1 MEMKYGKVMIA
12 VALCCSFFVGQPS
25 AYSMSSDEMV
35 RGLTITRGLPTMK
48 TRGPD
53 GVVSLPVGQKE
64 ETLSKASS
72 PKTTAEIALQ
82 LQFALDSATLLPQ
95 AVAELHNLAVA
106 LENKKLRDYRF
117 QIEGHTCDLGSV
129 AHNMELSKR
138 RAYAVAD
145 WLTNHTSLSPQQF
158 EVLWFGESCPA
169 VPNTDEY
176 ARRKNR
182 RVVIRNTG
190 DVVSTDKEHRNR
202 PAMLEIIRYGEK
214 GAEVIGEG
222 DHISSGDRY
231 ALRFSITG
239 KSYAYVCQI
248 DAGGKMDL
256 LFPNKKFSA
265 TTNPIK
271 PGTRYS
277 LPGNNKAFL
286 LDSTTGREQI
296 FILALNSPLKDP
308 KSACKEIVQNK
319 KVPPQLV
326 ATRGIGGVI
335 SAGPENNKK
344 VNTTSSTGDN
354 GEIINLCE
362 TTYGGKTR
370 GLGGITNP
378 TASTYE
384 MSVKKDNSC
393 EGIVLKRYFVHTP

>member
-1 MEMKYGKVMIA
+1 MGMKYRKAMIA
-12 VALCCSFFVGQPS
+12 VALCCSFFCGQQS
-25 AYSMSSDEMV
+25 VYGMNSDEMV
-35 RGLTITRGLPTMK
+35 KRLTPTTRGLPTMR
-48 TRGPD
+48 TRGPG
-53 GVVSLPVGQKE
+53 GVVSLPDGQKGKK
-64 ETLSKASS
+64 LSQESS

-95 AVAELHNLAVA
+95 AVAELRNLAGA
-106 LENKKLRDYRF
+106 LENKKLRAYRF
-117 QIEGHTCDLGSV
+117 QIEGHTCDLGSSS
-129 AHNMELSKR
+129 HNMELSKR

-158 EVLWFGESCPA
+158 EVLWRGESCPV

-176 ARRKNR
+176 ARRQNR

-190 DVVSTDKEHRNR
+190 DVVSIEKEHRNR
-202 PAMLEIIRYGEK
+202 PAMLEIIRYGTK
-214 GAEVIGEG
+214 GAEVLGDG

-231 ALRFSITG
+231 ALSFSIKE
-239 KSYAYVCQI
+239 KSYAYVCQT
-248 DAGGKMDL
+248 DADGKMDL

-277 LPGNNKAFL
+277 LPENKAFF

-308 KSACKEIVQNK
+308 KDACKEIMMHK

-335 SAGPENNKK
+335 SAGPEKNKK
-344 VNTTSSTGDN
+344 VNTTSSTGGV
-354 GEIINLCE
+354 GETINLCE

-370 GLGGITNP
+370 GLGGITRP
-378 TASTYE
+378 AVSTDE
-384 MSVKKDNSC
+384 MPVKKDNSC